1 MLFDFATTP
10 HVMVR
15 PGAMLTPKEWL
26 TSFVEKS
33 TFMGKSTFTA
43 KSLFLVTDPGLVKA
57 GVVAPVE
64 TAIRATGCHVTVYQD
79 VEADPPEARVLATV
93 AAAREAKADLVI
105 GLGGGSSLDT
115 AKLVALLAATPQ
127 PLESIYG
134 IGLAKGPRLPLIQV
148 PTTAGTGSEV
158 TPIAIVTTPSQEKK
172 GVVSPLLYPDLAI
185 LDADLTLGLPP
196 AVTAMTGIDAMV
208 HAIEAYTSR
217 IKKNPLADS
226 LASGA
231 LRLLYKNLPRVLK
244 NGQDR
249 EARSA
254 MLAGSMMAGMAF
266 ANAPVGAVHA
276 LAYPLGGHFHVP
288 HGLSN
293 ALVLA
298 PVLSYN
304 LPSAEPLY
312 AELAGVINPQQR
324 FMDTTSAAEWFVK
337 DMAKLVSDMPFAQ
350 TLSAVGV
357 AEKDLD
363 LLAADAM
370 KVERLLVNNPRA
382 MTLEAARAIYA
393 KQL

>member
-1 MLFDFATTP
+1 MQFDFATTP
-10 HVMVR
+10 RVIIR
-15 PGAMLTPKEWL
+15 PGAMHKPGDWL
-26 TSFVEKS
+26 ATVPGNRLFVI
-33 TFMGKSTFTA
+33 
-43 KSLFLVTDPGLVKA
+43 TDPGLVKA
-57 GVVAPVE
+57 GVVAPVMAALQAE
-64 TAIRATGCHVTVYQD
+64 GREVTLYQD

-93 AAAREAKADLVI
+93 AAARAARADIVI
-105 GLGGGSSLDT
+105 GLGGGSSMDT

-134 IGLAKGPRLPLIQV
+134 IGLAKGPRLPLVLV

-158 TPIAIVTTPSQEKK
+158 TPISIVTTASQEKK
-172 GVVSPLLYPDLAI
+172 GVVSGLLYPDLAV
-185 LDADLTLGLPP
+185 LDAELTVGLPP
-196 AVTAMTGIDAMV
+196 FVTAMTGIDAMV

-226 LASGA
+226 LAREA
-231 LRLLYKNLPRVLK
+231 LHIMYVNLPRVLK
-244 NGQDR
+244 DGEDR

-288 HGLSN
+288 HGHSN

-298 PVLSYN
+298 PVLEYN
-304 LPSAEPLY
+304 RPSAETLY
-312 AELAGVINPQQR
+312 AELAALLSPEQR
-324 FMDTTSAAEWFVK
+324 FASTANAARWFV
-337 DMAKLVSDMPFAQ
+337 DDIARLVTEMPFAQ
-350 TLSAVGV
+350 TLREVGV

-363 LLAADAM
+363 LLASDAM
-370 KVERLLVNNPRA
+370 KVERLLVNNPRV

-393 KQL
+393 QQL